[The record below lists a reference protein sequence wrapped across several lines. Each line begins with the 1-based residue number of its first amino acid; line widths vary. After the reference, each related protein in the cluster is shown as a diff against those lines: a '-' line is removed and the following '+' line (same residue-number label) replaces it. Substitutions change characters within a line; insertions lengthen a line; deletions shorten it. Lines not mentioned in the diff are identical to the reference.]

1 MEYESDRSQL
11 YDKHC
16 WTLYDKHS
24 MSLLRTSEAASLHGI
39 LIQHIYCME
48 NDTLLFWWKKI
59 NVMVCCIVVC
69 FFCFFFSTANKS
81 ISTEWRRQKKYQNL
95 NPEIIN
101 DQDHVT
107 HTKSNY
113 NTIFWAQ
120 FVFSHSWKY
129 VVSVPISNY
138 FLINYI

>member
-1 MEYESDRSQL
+1 MNFIWQTFNVIASDKWSSFTSRNFNSTHLL
-11 YDKHC
+11 YGKRYAFVLMKENQC
-16 WTLYDKHS
+16 NGLLYCCLF
-24 MSLLRTSEAASLHGI
+24 LL
-39 LIQHIYCME
+39 
-48 NDTLLFWWKKI
+48 LLFFYRKQI
-59 NVMVCCIVVC
+59 NFDRM
-69 FFCFFFSTANKS
+69 AAK
-81 ISTEWRRQKKYQNL
+81 KKYQNL